1 LYKILRAGMDRF
13 TVRSMIRAH
22 VRFTVPAPSMP
33 PSRADSDRST
43 PSRSTHDAVSAVLAA
58 FQAHDLDG
66 LPALLTPDAVLR
78 DSSDAVV
85 EGPAAI
91 VEAIRPMLVA
101 FPDLEVEVV
110 SLFTSGN
117 RAVAELV
124 RTGTHTGPLRGPEME
139 IPPTGR
145 TVRMP
150 EAILF
155 RVQDRRVSEL
165 RAYVDRLHI
174 LRELEIHS

>member
-1 LYKILRAGMDRF
+1 MPSDRPASNRPASNRPASD
-13 TVRSMIRAH
+13 RSA
-22 VRFTVPAPSMP
+22 
-33 PSRADSDRST
+33 SDRST
-43 PSRSTHDAVSAVLAA
+43 YDAVSAVLVA
-58 FQAHDLDG
+58 FQGHDLND
-66 LPALLTPDAVLR
+66 LPALLTSDAVLR

-85 EGPAAI
+85 EGPTAI

-110 SLFTSGN
+110 SLFTSGD

-145 TVRMP
+145 TARMP

-155 RVQDRRVSEL
+155 RVRDGRVSEL
-165 RAYVDRLHI
+165 RAYVDRLHV
-174 LRELEIHS
+174 LQELEIHS